1 MQMSSKKT
9 HASVAK
15 LVDATDSKSVDSN
28 IMLVQVR
35 PEVPKHTTPISGVVF
50 YLFSNACTGSI
61 NTTSERAY
69 FRKLSNSE
77 IKKTSKIS
85 SYIVS
90 SLIKFSRKTDNT

>member
-1 MQMSSKKT
+1 MSSKKT

-50 YLFSNACTGSI
+50 LFIFKHLLWFGNSSI
-61 NTTSERAY
+61 
-69 FRKLSNSE
+69 L
-77 IKKTSKIS
+77 
-85 SYIVS
+85 
-90 SLIKFSRKTDNT
+90 

>member
-1 MQMSSKKT
+1 MSSKKT

-50 YLFSNACTGSI
+50 LFVFQTFMMV
-61 NTTSERAY
+61 R
-69 FRKLSNSE
+69 
-77 IKKTSKIS
+77 
-85 SYIVS
+85 
-90 SLIKFSRKTDNT
+90 

>member
-1 MQMSSKKT
+1 MSSKKT

-50 YLFSNACTGSI
+50 YSFSNICVGSKVVVWKI
-61 NTTSERAY
+61 AKFSN
-69 FRKLSNSE
+69 LSNLQ
-77 IKKTSKIS
+77 ILFLNKLIS
-85 SYIVS
+85 
-90 SLIKFSRKTDNT
+90 